1 VLGSILPWQRVSE
14 DLRDSYHLDDE
25 QVFTFVCD
33 FAYALIYGDIPMRD
47 SSGLGITVQEHLLVR
62 IGNEGAY
69 VWQKD
74 VDEWLSSRYPFKW
87 MPQKIKIQS
96 TQENLILD
104 ELYKRGLQ
112 PLALPRNQSGHPGVK
127 KTIRCSL
134 KSYEVFASPSSFDKA
149 WERLSKIS
157 KIAYL

>member
-1 VLGSILPWQRVSE
+1 VLDSIFPWQRVSE
-14 DLRDSYHLDDE
+14 DLRDSYHLDDA
-25 QVFTFVCD
+25 QVFKFVCD

-47 SSGLGITVQEHLLVR
+47 SSGVRVTVQENLIVR
-62 IGNEGAY
+62 IGNESVH
-69 VWQKD
+69 VWRSD

-87 MPQKIKIQS
+87 NPQKIKIQR

-104 ELYKRGLQ
+104 ELRNRRFQ